1 MRGFASFDYAAG
13 SWCRQRRVVA
23 RLEATTRGVDARYIV
38 TSLEGEPRRLY
49 EGTYCARGQAEN
61 LIKQHRVGVSRSRIY
76 CEMRAGPF
84 PEPVKIG
91 KRAVRWRV
99 SDLDE
104 WAASRPVAQGEIG
117 HR

>member
-1 MRGFASFDYAAG
+1 MPETPARELL
-13 SWCRQRRVVA
+13 RREDVEE
-23 RLEATTRGVDARYIV
+23 RF
-38 TSLEGEPRRLY
+38 
-49 EGTYCARGQAEN
+49 
-61 LIKQHRVGVSRSRIY
+61 GVSRSWIY
-76 CEMRAGPF
+76 CEMRAGRF

-117 HR
+117 CR